1 MERMDGIDGD
11 PRRVLIVGGGICG
24 LTLAL
29 CLNRSGHDVTVFES
43 VAEPRELGV
52 GINLLPHCVRV
63 LHDLG
68 LEEAL
73 AAGAVMTGELR
84 FCSDDGT
91 LIWSEPRG
99 LAADNP
105 WPQYSIHRGH
115 LQMLLLD
122 AVRRDLGAGRVLT
135 GHHLTG
141 FEHDA
146 GGVTA
151 DFVDRRTGMDLDS
164 ARGDLLIG
172 CDGLH
177 STVRRLLF
185 PDEGAMHYS
194 GLVLW
199 RGAVEAEPFLDGRTM
214 FMAGHD
220 QQKAVVY
227 PIRNPSEPGGTA
239 LINWVA
245 ERPVDLDVATAD
257 WNTPVDP
264 SKIAPWFEDWDF
276 GWIHV
281 GELIASSEMAYEFP
295 MVDRDPL
302 ERWSHGRVTLLGDAA
317 HPMRP
322 NGSNGASQGILDAE
336 TLTVT
341 LDSESDP
348 VEALQAY
355 DEERREVTGRLVL
368 ANRQAGP
375 ERVMQWV
382 KDRCDGSCM
391 NRHTCVDEHD
401 LEREATAYKALA
413 GFDIASLQAMSGR
426 DSSRQVTPAKPGT
439 PEGPG

>member
-1 MERMDGIDGD
+1 VGIVGGAGTHVYGHS
-11 PRRVLIVGGGICG
+11 RVLIAGGGICG

-43 VAEPRELGV
+43 VTEPRELGV
-52 GINLLPHCVRV
+52 GINLLPHCVRIF
-63 LHDLG
+63 HALG
-68 LEEAL
+68 LKAPL
-73 AAGAVMTGELR
+73 AENAVMTGELR

-99 LAADNP
+99 LEADNP
-105 WPQYSIHRGH
+105 WPQYSIHRGR
-115 LQMLLLD
+115 LQMILLE
-122 AVRRDLGAGRVLT
+122 AARRELGEDRVMT
-135 GHHLTG
+135 GHHLAG
-141 FEHDA
+141 FDQDDR
-146 GGVTA
+146 GVTA
-151 DFVDRRTGMDLDS
+151 NFVDKRTGAALDPVQ
-164 ARGDLLIG
+164 GDALIG

-177 STVRRLLF
+177 SSVRRLLF
-185 PDEGAMHYS
+185 PAEGPMHYS

-214 FMAGHD
+214 FMAGHE

-227 PIRNPSEPGGTA
+227 PIRNPLAPGGTA
-239 LINWVA
+239 LVNWVA
-245 ERPVDLDVATAD
+245 ERPVDLDVTIAD

-264 SKIAPWFEDWDF
+264 ADIAPWFEDWDF

-281 GELIASSEMAYEFP
+281 GDLIAASETAYEFP
-295 MVDRDPL
+295 MVDRNPL

-336 TLTVT
+336 ALARA
-341 LDSESDP
+341 LEAEPDS
-348 VEALQAY
+348 VAALVSY
-355 DEERREVTGRLVL
+355 EEERRDVTGRLVL

-382 KDRCDGSCM
+382 KDRCDGSCTD
-391 NRHTCVDEHD
+391 RHTCVDAHD
-401 LEREATAYKALA
+401 LEREANAYKELA
-413 GFDIASLQAMSGR
+413 GFDIARLKAMA
-426 DSSRQVTPAKPGT
+426 D
-439 PEGPG
+439 

>member
-1 MERMDGIDGD
+1 VGNVGGVGAQMHEH
-11 PRRVLIVGGGICG
+11 RRVLIAGGGICG

-43 VAEPRELGV
+43 VTEPRELGV

-73 AAGAVMTGELR
+73 ADNAVMTGELR

-99 LAADNP
+99 LEADNP
-105 WPQYSIHRGH
+105 WPQYSIHRGR
-115 LQMLLLD
+115 LQLLLLD
-122 AVRRDLGAGRVLT
+122 AVRRELGSDRVMT
-135 GHHLTG
+135 GHHLAG
-141 FEHDA
+141 FEQDDR
-146 GGVTA
+146 GVTA
-151 DFVDRRTGMDLDS
+151 SFVDRSTETTLERVQ
-164 ARGDLLIG
+164 GDTLIG

-185 PDEGAMHYS
+185 PDEGPMHYS

-227 PIRNPSEPGGTA
+227 PIRNRLAPGGKA

-245 ERPVDLDVATAD
+245 ERPVDLDVSTAD
-257 WNTPVDP
+257 WNTQVDP
-264 SKIAPWFEDWDF
+264 ADIAPWFADWDF

-281 GELIASSEMAYEFP
+281 GDLIASSETAYEFP
-295 MVDRDPL
+295 MVDRNPL

-336 TLTVT
+336 TLTHA
-341 LDSESDP
+341 LDSEPDAVAALVSY
-348 VEALQAY
+348 EA
-355 DEERREVTGRLVL
+355 DRREATSRLVL

-382 KDRCDGSCM
+382 KERCDGSCTDH
-391 NRHTCVDEHD
+391 HTCVDARD
-401 LEREATAYKALA
+401 LEREANAYKELA
-413 GFDIASLQAMSGR
+413 GFDIARLQAMT
-426 DSSRQVTPAKPGT
+426 D
-439 PEGPG
+439 